1 MGAAAQWSGLN
12 DAPVD
17 IHRSLKGHIMNTG
30 ASVER
35 LGLRYQAST
44 LDLCL
49 FSIIEGLGAQWVR
62 PPRILMMF
70 LGAANLMLYP
80 RFEIIWN
87 SVAVN

>member
-12 DAPVD
+12 DARVD
-17 IHRSLKGHIMNTG
+17 IHRSLKGHIMNSE

-35 LGLRYQAST
+35 LRLRYQAST

-49 FSIIEGLGAQWVR
+49 FSIFEGLVAQRGR

-70 LGAANLMLYP
+70 LGAVNLMLYP
-80 RFEIIWN
+80 RFEVIWN